1 MESFKEKVVYERFF
15 QFNYTKED
23 DTKLRFMMQTL
34 PPNTVLFNTCT
45 LDDENTD
52 VEAVPEN
59 IPEDISED
67 NKEVFS
73 KWSGEETALLLAN
86 VDKYGNQWGKMDIN
100 GRSVSSIRNRWAR
113 LTSNHI
119 KKGKNRCSKC
129 GMIRRGHICK
139 FE

>member
-1 MESFKEKVVYERFF
+1 MEMFEKEVVYNRFF

-23 DTKLRFMMQTL
+23 ENKLGFMMQTL
-34 PPNTVLFNTCT
+34 PPNTILFDTFNFGT

-52 VEAVPEN
+52 VKD
-59 IPEDISED
+59 IPKDISKD

-86 VDKYGNQWGKMDIN
+86 IDKYGNQWRKMDIN
-100 GRSVSSIRNRWAR
+100 GRTVSSIRNRWAR
-113 LTSNHI
+113 LSSKHI

-129 GMIRRGHICK
+129 GMIIRGHICK